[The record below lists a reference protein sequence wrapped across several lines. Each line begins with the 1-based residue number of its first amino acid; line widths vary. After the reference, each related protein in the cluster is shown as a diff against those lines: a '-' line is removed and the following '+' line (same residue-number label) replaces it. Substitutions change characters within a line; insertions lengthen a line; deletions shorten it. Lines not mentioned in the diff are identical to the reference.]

1 MAITGEVYRQA
12 FPNSAKPMLSYGI
25 PFGEACRKHAEEYG
39 VKKIYILASETLSR
53 NTDLLQ
59 DLKRALDGMVVGE
72 RIGMTP
78 HTLVSE
84 VVEVLHDVRRTG
96 ADCIVTLGGGPFRTL
111 PKPSPLYAE
120 ANDVQTRE
128 NLLNLPHM
136 MAKDRPSKPT
146 RMPYI
151 LIPSTLSGG
160 EYSSYS
166 GVTDE
171 QTNIKY
177 QLCNLAPA
185 DVVILS
191 GELAATTPED
201 VWIASG
207 VRAIEHCCENLC
219 TFKKEEPWAVVE
231 KAQIDGL
238 KLLVPN
244 LLKTLEDPRNATARF
259 SCQLGVGIPYKT
271 VWLEYEET
279 ESLSKRLGAPPTST
293 KPDGRPFYSL
303 PMIHDPATGAVL
315 DKAYP
320 DTPRLSPAGT
330 AAFQRVFEEYAGSLL
345 VSTLRWYA
353 LPGSYAK
360 LNSASKG
367 YFRRTKEEAL
377 GKTLEEVTPKG
388 EEHVKSMEKIKDAL
402 GKIDAWIKLSGPTSS
417 CIMGDTI
424 SFADV
429 WTVSHLKWI
438 QLVVPDLWE
447 EIQLWNDGRWANLL
461 QDFEKYGTIV

>member
-25 PFGEACRKHAEEYG
+25 PLGEACRKHAEEYG
-39 VKKIYILASETLSR
+39 VKKIYILASGTLSR
-53 NTDLLQ
+53 NTNLLQ
-59 DLKRALDGMVVGE
+59 GLKRALDGMVVGE

-84 VVEVLHDVRRTG
+84 VIEVLHDVRQTA
-96 ADCIVTLGGGPFRTL
+96 ADCIVTLGGGSLSDAAKAITF
-111 PKPSPLYAE
+111 AE

-128 NLLNLPHM
+128 DLLNLPHM

-191 GELAATTPED
+191 GELAATTPGD

-207 VRAIEHCCENLC
+207 VRAIDHCCENLC

-244 LLKTLEDPRNATARF
+244 LLKTLEDPCDATARF
-259 SCQLGVGIPYKT
+259 NCQLGVVLSLFGLQYHVYPGCSHGIGHILGPMGVSHGKT
-271 VWLEYEET
+271 SAVLMPAVHKYNASVNEKDQSLVRSTLWSILEAAD
-279 ESLSKRLGAPPTST
+279 LFQARGLQRNGADLGDLLDAVVRRLGMP
-293 KPDGRPFYSL
+293 RSL
-303 PMIHDPATGAVL
+303 T
-315 DKAYP
+315 
-320 DTPRLSPAGT
+320 
-330 AAFQRVFEEYAGSLL
+330 
-345 VSTLRWYA
+345 
-353 LPGSYAK
+353 
-360 LNSASKG
+360 
-367 YFRRTKEEAL
+367 
-377 GKTLEEVTPKG
+377 EVGITG
-388 EEHVKSMEKIKDAL
+388 EEKLQQLARNSMADPCVHMNPRKIERPEHVL
-402 GKIDAWIKLSGPTSS
+402 
-417 CIMGDTI
+417 
-424 SFADV
+424 
-429 WTVSHLKWI
+429 
-438 QLVVPDLWE
+438 
-447 EIQLWNDGRWANLL
+447 EILRMC
-461 QDFEKYGTIV
+461 T

>member
-1 MAITGEVYRQA
+1 MAIPEEVYRQA
-12 FPNSAKPMLSYGI
+12 FPTSAKPMLSYGI

-39 VKKIYILASETLSR
+39 VKKIYILASGTLSHTT
-53 NTDLLQ
+53 NLLQ
-59 DLKRALDGMVVGE
+59 DLKSGLDAMVVGE

-96 ADCIVTLGGGPFRTL
+96 ADCIVTLGGGSLSDAAKAITF
-111 PKPSPLYAE
+111 AE

-128 NLLNLPHM
+128 DLLNLPHM

-146 RMPYI
+146 RMPCI

-191 GELAATTPED
+191 GELAATTPGD

-207 VRAIEHCCENLC
+207 VRAIDHCCENLC

-244 LLKTLEDPRNATARF
+244 LLKTLEDPRDATARF
-259 SCQLGVGIPYKT
+259 NCQLGVVLSLFGLQYHVYPGCSHGIGHILGPMGVSHGKT
-271 VWLEYEET
+271 SAVLMPAVHKYNASVNEKDQ
-279 ESLSKRLGAPPTST
+279 SLVRSTLWSIPEAADLFQARGLRRNEADLGDLLDTVVRRLGMP
-293 KPDGRPFYSL
+293 RSL
-303 PMIHDPATGAVL
+303 T
-315 DKAYP
+315 
-320 DTPRLSPAGT
+320 
-330 AAFQRVFEEYAGSLL
+330 
-345 VSTLRWYA
+345 
-353 LPGSYAK
+353 
-360 LNSASKG
+360 
-367 YFRRTKEEAL
+367 
-377 GKTLEEVTPKG
+377 EVGITG
-388 EEHVKSMEKIKDAL
+388 EEKLQQLAAKSMMDPCVHMNPRKIESPEQVL
-402 GKIDAWIKLSGPTSS
+402 
-417 CIMGDTI
+417 
-424 SFADV
+424 
-429 WTVSHLKWI
+429 
-438 QLVVPDLWE
+438 
-447 EIQLWNDGRWANLL
+447 EILRMC
-461 QDFEKYGTIV
+461 T